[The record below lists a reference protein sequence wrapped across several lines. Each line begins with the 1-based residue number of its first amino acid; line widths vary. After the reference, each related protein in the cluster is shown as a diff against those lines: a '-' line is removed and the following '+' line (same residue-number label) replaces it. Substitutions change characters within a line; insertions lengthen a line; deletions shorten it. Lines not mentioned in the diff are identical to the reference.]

1 MIVDERVADI
11 LQGYARAAEFQKK
24 ERMERLAR
32 LSTEESWTIYTDL
45 VESWYHSPANDDTI
59 NRLLSWR
66 LETMIAVRQTFKKL
80 AQSKGLI

>member
-11 LQGYARAAEFQKK
+11 LQGYARAAEFQEK